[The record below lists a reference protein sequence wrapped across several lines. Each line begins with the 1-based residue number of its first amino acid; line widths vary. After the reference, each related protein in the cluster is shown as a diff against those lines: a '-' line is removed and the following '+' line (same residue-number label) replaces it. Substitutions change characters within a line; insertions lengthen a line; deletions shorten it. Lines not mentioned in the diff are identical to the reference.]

1 MRLLWRNI
9 NQTRNRLQMKQYFTI
24 EWFANAGFKELK
36 GDTLDNGDYYR
47 WWQLDKNDS
56 NITITYEYTKE
67 GKYLGGYVE
76 FNGEQ
81 LKGKILTKEDIK
93 LLIEIM

>member
-1 MRLLWRNI
+1 
-9 NQTRNRLQMKQYFTI
+9 MKI
-24 EWFANAGFKELK
+24 VDLGFKELK

-47 WWQLDKNDS
+47 WWKLDKNDS

-67 GKYLGGYVE
+67 GKCLEGYIE
-76 FNGEQ
+76 FNGEK
-81 LKGKILTKEDIK
+81 LKCKILTKQDIN